1 MRGEINKGG
10 HWCIA
15 YSGIGSFLCWKCA
28 TKRKRMKAF
37 TVTCMYRAE
46 AEGAVFNTVCLPLRF
61 SHFRPAIKL
70 TGGMLFDQSK
80 AYLLPALLIYSEVV
94 ASFQGYVTT
103 VATVA
108 VFTNSQLELTT

>member
-1 MRGEINKGG
+1 MLEMCNREKKDAGVYGDLYEK
-10 HWCIA
+10 
-15 YSGIGSFLCWKCA
+15 S
-28 TKRKRMKAF
+28 R
-37 TVTCMYRAE
+37 
-46 AEGAVFNTVCLPLRF
+46 AEGAVFNTVCVPLRF

-80 AYLLPALLIYSEVV
+80 AYLLTALLIYSQVV

-108 VFTNSQLELTT
+108 VFTNSQLELTTRSNARLTL

>member
-1 MRGEINKGG
+1 MRGEINKGS

-15 YSGIGSFLCWKCA
+15 YSGIGIFPVLEMCNKEKKDEGVYGDLYVKS
-28 TKRKRMKAF
+28 
-37 TVTCMYRAE
+37 RAE
-46 AEGAVFNTVCLPLRF
+46 AAVFNTVCVPLRF

-70 TGGMLFDQSK
+70 TGGVLFDQSK
-80 AYLLPALLIYSEVV
+80 AYLLPALLIYSQVV